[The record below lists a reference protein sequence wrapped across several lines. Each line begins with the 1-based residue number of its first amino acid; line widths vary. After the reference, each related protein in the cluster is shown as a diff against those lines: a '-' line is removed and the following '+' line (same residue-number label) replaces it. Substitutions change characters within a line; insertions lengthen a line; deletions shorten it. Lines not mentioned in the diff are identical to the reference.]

1 MEAQRTP
8 PEPCGLKRVT
18 GMKTALIVGASRGLG
33 LGLVA
38 EHLKRGFDVIA
49 TVRKAGDEPALKVLP
64 GAERLTIH
72 HADVTSDADIA
83 RLAADLPGILDIVF
97 INAGIIG
104 PGSVVDASS
113 DQFENAMHTNV
124 FGPIRLAH
132 ALLDKVREKIG
143 VLALISSRL
152 GSIEEASGGHK
163 EVYRATKAAQNSL
176 ARSLW
181 LTKARERGV
190 TVLSI
195 HPGWVKTD
203 MGGQGADI
211 DIETSVTG
219 MADQLAAN
227 VGADAHRFIDYSG
240 HEIAW

>member
-1 MEAQRTP
+1 MS
-8 PEPCGLKRVT
+8 GSILV
-18 GMKTALIVGASRGLG
+18 VGASRGLG

-49 TVRKAGDEPALKVLP
+49 TVRKPADEAPLKALA

-83 RLAADLPGILDIVF
+83 RLAADLPATLDIVF
-97 INAGIIG
+97 INAGVSG
-104 PGSVVDASS
+104 PKSVTGATAD
-113 DQFENAMHTNV
+113 ELNAVMQTNV

-132 ALLDKVREKIG
+132 ALAGHVREQTGI
-143 VLALISSRL
+143 LALMSSAM
-152 GSIEEASGGHK
+152 GSIAENQSGSA
-163 EVYRATKAAQNSL
+163 EVYRATKTAQNSF

-181 LTKARERGV
+181 LTKARARGV
-190 TVLSI
+190 TVLSV

-211 DIETSVTG
+211 DVETSVIG
-219 MADQLAAN
+219 MADQLVAQA
-227 VGADAHRFIDYSG
+227 GAHAHRFIDYSG
-240 HEIAW
+240 RDIAW

>member
-1 MEAQRTP
+1 MSRSI
-8 PEPCGLKRVT
+8 
-18 GMKTALIVGASRGLG
+18 LIVGASRGLG

-49 TVRKAGDEPALKVLP
+49 TVRKLADEAPLKALP
-64 GAERLTIH
+64 GAARLTIH

-83 RLAADLPGILDIVF
+83 RLAADLPATLDVVF

-104 PGSVVDASS
+104 PKSVVDASAAEL
-113 DQFENAMHTNV
+113 ENAMQTNV
-124 FGPIRLAH
+124 FGPVRLAH
-132 ALLDKVREKIG
+132 ALLGQIREETG
-143 VLALISSRL
+143 VLALMSSRM
-152 GSIEEASGGHK
+152 GSIGEASSGHS

-181 LTKARERGV
+181 LTKAQERGV

-195 HPGWVKTD
+195 HPGWVKTE

-211 DIETSVTG
+211 DVETSVSG
-219 MADQLAAN
+219 MADQLAAH
-227 VGADAHRFIDYSG
+227 VGANAHRFIDYSG
-240 HEIAW
+240 QEIAW

>member
-1 MEAQRTP
+1 MSRSI
-8 PEPCGLKRVT
+8 
-18 GMKTALIVGASRGLG
+18 LIVGASRGLG

-49 TVRKAGDEPALKVLP
+49 TVRKLADEAPLKALP
-64 GAERLTIH
+64 GAARLTIH

-83 RLAADLPGILDIVF
+83 RLAADLPATLDVVF

-104 PGSVVDASS
+104 PKSVVDASAAEL
-113 DQFENAMHTNV
+113 ENAMRTNV
-124 FGPIRLAH
+124 FGPVRLAH
-132 ALLDKVREKIG
+132 ALLGQIREETG
-143 VLALISSRL
+143 VLALMSSRM
-152 GSIEEASGGHK
+152 GSIGEASSGHS

-181 LTKARERGV
+181 LTKAQERGV

-195 HPGWVKTD
+195 HPGWVKTE

-211 DIETSVTG
+211 DVETSVSG

-227 VGADAHRFIDYSG
+227 VGGNAHRFIDYSG
-240 HEIAW
+240 QEIAW